1 MTPARTAL
9 VLTTLLCVTRAAENP
24 ALVPVPIRDVT
35 IDDAFWSPKIK
46 VWNQKTIHDVFDKFE
61 NYGGFRN
68 FDRVAAGEKG
78 GHQGDPWWDG
88 LIYETIRAA
97 GDFLSAHPDPE
108 LEKRVN
114 GFIDRIAAAAAKDP
128 DGYVNTAQQLNGIG
142 IKWTNPP
149 APGDLHDDNV
159 PHTVYNAGCLV
170 EAAVHYHRG
179 TGDTKL
185 LKVAT
190 RLANY
195 MSGIMGPPPKQNIIP
210 GHAISEESFVELY
223 RLYRDTPG
231 LKEKVGLPVNEQD
244 YLALAEFWIENR
256 GKTEGRDSKGAY
268 NQDHKPVFEQTTL
281 EGHAVRS
288 VLLATGMATAAVENG
303 RADYRKTLERW
314 WENMVDARMYLTG
327 GLGAIAAHEGFGH
340 DHELPNDGYAETC
353 AAVSGG
359 LFSHKMN
366 LLTADAKYVD
376 TLERELYNGALSGVS
391 LEGNT
396 YFYTNPLSAGPDHRR
411 WDWAGPG
418 LGMTPCCPPMFLK
431 LTGALPG
438 YIYATRGEA
447 VYVNLFIGSKASIK
461 TSGLTLQQST
471 KYPWDGM
478 VELTL
483 TPAKPAEF
491 PLHLRIPNW
500 AKKPELQINGKATND
515 RVHVSKGYAVITRT
529 WKPGDKIALK
539 LPMPVERVKADPKV
553 AANKGRVAIMRG
565 PIVYCFEGID
575 HGGSNQ
581 AILLGSGDV
590 FKPAHKPDLLGGVV
604 ELETKTTL
612 IRHLDGRTLKEPV
625 TAKAI
630 PFFANQNRAATAMD
644 VWLAD
649 DPAAV
654 RPARDGA
661 PSASHCHGSDT
672 VDAINDGV
680 VPKTSD
686 DESIPRM
693 TWWDHKGSGEWAQIT
708 WETPRKISNVEVYW
722 WDERR
727 IQRDCRVPESWSV
740 QYLNSA
746 GEWTPVE
753 EASGFPTALDRFNKA
768 SFQAVETKAIRIVV
782 QLQKGWSGGILEA
795 RAGR

>member
-1 MTPARTAL
+1 MTFPRTAI
-9 VLTTLLCVTRAAENP
+9 VLTTLLCCARAAENQP
-24 ALVPVPIRDVT
+24 LVPVPIRDVV

-61 NYGGFRN
+61 KYGGFRN

-142 IKWTNPP
+142 IKWSNPP
-149 APGDLHDDNV
+149 APGDRHDDNV

-195 MSGIMGPPPKQNIIP
+195 MCGIMGPPPKQNIIP

-231 LKEKVGLPVNEQD
+231 LKEKVGLPVNEKD
-244 YLALAEFWIENR
+244 YLSLAGFWIENR
-256 GKTEGRDSKGAY
+256 GKTEGRDSAGAY
-268 NQDHKPVFEQTTL
+268 NQDHKPVFEQATL

-376 TLERELYNGALSGVS
+376 TLEREIYNGALSGVS

-431 LTGALPG
+431 LTSALPG

-461 TSGLTLQQST
+461 AGELTLQQT
-471 KYPWDGM
+471 TRYPWDGT
-478 VELTL
+478 VELAL
-483 TPAKPAEF
+483 TIAKPSEF

-500 AKKPELQINGKATND
+500 AKKPELQINGKAAE

-529 WKPGDKIALK
+529 WKSGDKITLK

-553 AANKGRVAIMRG
+553 AANQGRVAIMRG
-565 PIVYCFEGID
+565 PLVYCFEGID

-590 FKPAHKPDLLGGVV
+590 FKPVHKPDLLGGVV
-604 ELETKTTL
+604 ELETRTTM

-630 PFFANQNRAATAMD
+630 PFYANQNRAATHMD

-654 RPARDGA
+654 RPARDGT
-661 PSASHCHGSDT
+661 PSASQCHGSDT

-680 VPKTSD
+680 IPKSSD

-708 WETPRKISNVEVYW
+708 WDAPREISYVEVYW

-727 IQRDCRVPESWSV
+727 IQRDCRVPASWSV
-740 QYLNSA
+740 QYLNST

-753 EASGFPTALDRFNKA
+753 KASGFPTEPDRFNKTT
-768 SFQAVETKAIRIVV
+768 FQSVKTEAIRIIVR
-782 QLQKGWSGGILEA
+782 LQDGWSGGILEA

>member
-1 MTPARTAL
+1 MTLART
-9 VLTTLLCVTRAAENP
+9 TLILAVAWCSARGAEGP
-24 ALVPVPIRDVT
+24 ALTPVPIKDVT
-35 IDDAFWSPKIK
+35 IDDAFWSPKMK
-46 VWNQKTIHDVFDKFE
+46 VWNTRTINDVFDKFE
-61 NYGGFRN
+61 KYGGFRN
-68 FDRVAAGEKG
+68 FDRVAAGAKG

-108 LEKRVN
+108 LEKRVD
-114 GFIDRIAAAAAKDP
+114 GFIDRIAAAADKDP
-128 DGYVNTAQQLNGIG
+128 DGYVNTGQQLNGIG
-142 IKWTNPP
+142 IKWTSPP

-223 RLYRDTPG
+223 RLYRDEPG
-231 LKEKVGLPVNEQD
+231 LKEKVGLPVNEKAFLD
-244 YLALAEFWIENR
+244 LAQFWIENR

-268 NQDHKPVFEQTTL
+268 NQDDMPVFQQPTL

-303 RADYRKTLERW
+303 RADYRETVERW
-314 WENMVDARMYLTG
+314 WRNMVDARMYLTG

-366 LLTADAKYVD
+366 LLTGDAKYVD
-376 TLERELYNGALSGVS
+376 VLERELYNGALSGVS
-391 LEGNT
+391 LAGNT
-396 YFYTNPLSAGPDHRR
+396 YFYTNPLSAGADHRR

-431 LTGALPG
+431 LTSALPG
-438 YIYATRGEA
+438 YIYATQGKS
-447 VYVNLFIGSKASIK
+447 VFVNLFVSGKASLK
-461 TSGLTLQQST
+461 ANELTIQQST
-471 KYPWDGM
+471 KYPWDGT
-478 VELTL
+478 VELTV

-491 PLHLRIPNW
+491 PIHLRIPGW
-500 AKKPELQINGKATND
+500 AKKPELLVNGKAVGGMTL
-515 RVHVSKGYAVITRT
+515 SKGYAVITRI
-529 WKPGDKIALK
+529 WNPGDKIALK

-553 AANKGRVAIMRG
+553 GANVGRVALTRG
-565 PIVYCFEGID
+565 PIVYCFEGVD
-575 HGGSNQ
+575 NNDATK
-581 AILLGSGDV
+581 AILLLGKD
-590 FKPAHKPDLLGGVV
+590 FTATYRPERLGGLV
-604 ELETKTTL
+604 ELETNTKVL
-612 IRHLDGRTLKEPV
+612 REIEGELEFEPL
-625 TAKAI
+625 TARAI
-630 PFFANQNRAATAMD
+630 PFFANQNRVPTTMD
-644 VWLAD
+644 VWIPD
-649 DPAAV
+649 DPCALQPVPEGRA
-654 RPARDGA
+654 
-661 PSASHCHGSDT
+661 SASHCNGGDT
-672 VDAINDGV
+672 VDAILDGKL
-680 VPKTSD
+680 PKSSD

-693 TWWDHKGSGEWAQIT
+693 TWWDHRGTSEWAQIT
-708 WETPRKISNVEVYW
+708 WDKPRTVSSVEVYW

-727 IQRDCRVPESWSV
+727 IQRDCRVPQSWSV
-740 QYLNSA
+740 QYLDA
-746 GEWTPVE
+746 KGEWQPVE
-753 EASGFPTALDRFNKA
+753 KPSGYPTELDRFNKA
-768 SFQAVETKAIRIVV
+768 TFQGVETKAIRMVV
-782 QLQKGWSGGILEA
+782 QLQNGWSGGILEA
-795 RAGR
+795 RVRR